1 MNTVVIAPAQI
12 VALIKGLASIEGVK
26 FVAIKNYENANGEIS
41 NYVINCGADYGKAK
55 EADLKALE
63 NKEALEGVTFGSV
76 SMYAE
81 QARIALIEA
90 IKKPSKGSVAQT
102 EAYLTVAPNVRLHLD
117 SGRLFVFG
125 FTIPNSK
132 VVLVEGVY
140 PSVNSAPL
148 TIAKDKI
155 RKNLKHTKFRQ
166 FAFDQLKQVRL
177 NGETLEI
184 DL

>member
-1 MNTVVIAPAQI
+1 MQTIILAPAEI
-12 VALIKGLASIEGVK
+12 VALIKGLATIKTAK
-26 FVAIKNYENANGEIS
+26 FVAIKNYENSNGEIS

-63 NKEALEGVTFGSV
+63 SKEALEGVDFGQYA
-76 SMYAE
+76 MYAE

-102 EAYLTVAPNVRLHLD
+102 EAYMTIAPNVRLHLD

-125 FTIPNSK
+125 FTLPNSK
-132 VVLVEGVY
+132 VILKEGVY
-140 PSVNSAPL
+140 PSVASAPL

-166 FAFDQLKQVRL
+166 FAFDQLKQIRM

>member
-1 MNTVVIAPAQI
+1 MQTVIIAPPQI
-12 VALIKGLASIEGVK
+12 AALIKSLANLDGVK
-26 FVAIKNYENANGEIS
+26 FVAVKNYENANGEIS
-41 NYVINCGADYGKAK
+41 NYVVNCGASYGNAK
-55 EADLKALE
+55 DADLKALE
-63 NKEALEGVTFGSV
+63 NPEILKGIDFGSV
-76 SMYAE
+76 AMYAE

-90 IKKPSKGSVAQT
+90 IKKPSNQSTAQT
-102 EAYLTVAPNVRLHLD
+102 EAYMTVAPNVRLHLE

-125 FTIPNSK
+125 FTLPNSK
-132 VVLVEGVY
+132 VILKEGVY

-155 RKNLKHTKFRQ
+155 RKVLKHTKFRQ
-166 FAFDQLKQVRL
+166 FAFDQLQEVKV

>member
-12 VALIKGLASIEGVK
+12 VNLIKGLANIKGVK
-26 FVAIKNYENANGEIS
+26 FVAVKGYENANGEIS
-41 NYVINCGADYGKAK
+41 NYVINCGASYGNAK
-55 EADLKALE
+55 QADLEALE
-63 NKEALEGVTFGSV
+63 NPEILKGIDFGSV
-76 SMYAE
+76 AMYAE

-90 IKKPSKGSVAQT
+90 IKKPSKGSEAQT
-102 EAYLTVAPNVRLHLD
+102 EAYLTVAPNVRLHLE

-132 VVLVEGVY
+132 VILKEGVY

-155 RKNLKHTKFRQ
+155 RKVLKATKFRQ
-166 FAFDQLKQVRL
+166 FAFDKLTTVRV